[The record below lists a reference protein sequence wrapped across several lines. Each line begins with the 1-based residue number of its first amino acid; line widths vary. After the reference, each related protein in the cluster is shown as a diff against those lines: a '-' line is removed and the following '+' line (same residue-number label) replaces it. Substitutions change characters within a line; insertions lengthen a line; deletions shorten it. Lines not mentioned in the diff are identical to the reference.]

1 MCIYIYIYIA
11 CQVSFYPCTTKN
23 STNDL
28 SFALKFF
35 IISKLILF
43 YRILYVFTVSNW
55 FEKLQFIITAK
66 FQVYTLL
73 RIKRFMTAAIDI
85 VGAEKMEK
93 EIFLLLVDV
102 IKTFTIIKMELTIL
116 KPLLTLQPHHLAL
129 VLVLLFRKKPHLML
143 VLHVLQ

>member
-1 MCIYIYIYIA
+1 MLCVYVYLYIYIYIS
-11 CQVSFYPCTTKN
+11 CQVSFYPCTMKN

-28 SFALKFF
+28 SLALKFF

-43 YRILYVFTVSNW
+43 YRISYVFTVSNW
-55 FEKLQFIITAK
+55 FEKLDNFIFTAK

-73 RIKRFMTAAIDI
+73 RVKRFLVAAID
-85 VGAEKMEK
+85 GERD
-93 EIFLLLVDV
+93 FLLLVDV
-102 IKTFTIIKMELTIL
+102 LKTFTIIKMEITIL
-116 KPLLTLQPHHLAL
+116 KPLQTLQPHHLAL

>member
-1 MCIYIYIYIA
+1 M
-11 CQVSFYPCTTKN
+11 KN

-28 SFALKFF
+28 SLALKFF

-55 FEKLQFIITAK
+55 FEKLDNFIFTAK

-73 RIKRFMTAAIDI
+73 RVKLFLTAAIDI

-93 EIFLLLVDV
+93 EIFYYL
-102 IKTFTIIKMELTIL
+102 
-116 KPLLTLQPHHLAL
+116 
-129 VLVLLFRKKPHLML
+129 
-143 VLHVLQ
+143 